1 MPVRLILA
9 LNLAGGICVG
19 IISVFSYLYSIQM
32 PLLLFAFPLLS
43 LAMVINA
50 FSTSRV
56 RLINNNE
63 ENLTIDIVEEN
74 LFKTKVIHLDLNEL
88 NIEFLSPNKNKFFS
102 IPKYQLKIYENKELK
117 VELTSSFL
125 SLNNVKIAKAFRA
138 LKDITQAK
146 KI

>member
-1 MPVRLILA
+1 
-9 LNLAGGICVG
+9 
-19 IISVFSYLYSIQM
+19 M

-138 LKDITQAK
+138 LKDITQVK